1 MSNSPLFASFL
12 IGLREGLEATLV
24 VSILV
29 AFLVRSDRRHRL
41 PWVAAGVT
49 AAVVLSIG
57 FGALLTYTSTTLL
70 ADYRH
75 RELFEAVTSVVA
87 VCFVTL
93 MIFWMRR
100 AARSLG
106 GELRA
111 GLDRAIEVGRVA
123 VVLFAFLTVAREGLE
138 TALLFFAA
146 VQGATADSGPLLA
159 ILGGIVTA
167 IVLGVLLYAS
177 TVRIDLGRFFTVT
190 GLLLILV
197 AAGILKYGVHDFQ
210 EAGVLPGLN
219 TLAFDI
225 TGTLDPSGWP
235 AALLAGTFNI
245 TPAPSVLET
254 AAYLLYA
261 VPALAFFLTPAR
273 TPVAAPVR

>member
-1 MSNSPLFASFL
+1 MFASFL

-41 PWVAAGVT
+41 PWVAAGVL
-49 AAVVLSIG
+49 AAVVLSVA

-75 RELFEAVTSVVA
+75 RELFEAVTSVTA
-87 VCFVTL
+87 VCFVTV
-93 MIFWMRR
+93 MVFWMRR

-106 GELRA
+106 GDLRA
-111 GLDRAIEVGRVA
+111 GLDRAIAVGPVA
-123 VVLFAFLTVAREGLE
+123 VVLFAFLAVAREGLE

-146 VQGATADSGPLLA
+146 VQGATTNAGPLLA
-159 ILGGIVTA
+159 IVGGILAAV
-167 IVLGVLLYAS
+167 VLGALLYAS

-190 GLLLILV
+190 GVLLVLV

-219 TLAFDI
+219 TQAFDI
-225 TGTLDPSGWP
+225 TATLDPSGWP

-245 TPAPSVLET
+245 TPAPTVLET
-254 AAYLLYA
+254 AAYLIYA
-261 VPALAFFLTPAR
+261 LPVLVLFLMPSR
-273 TPVAAPVR
+273 TPVSAR